1 MQKNKN
7 VQKGPVR
14 LYTNGNITVEQQLH
28 PEGMQVVLYENDQ
41 PKQDTLYFFV
51 KPQNIY
57 DIRGEYENR
66 KYDENGK
73 VIYGEHY
80 YPKLGCVEVRHYDSK
95 EQLNRET
102 VSIYPDEKIRN
113 GCFDIQFTPD
123 KGKPWKLKNFPDFR
137 PKYTTQITHYKDDK
151 TVEVGQK
158 RPNKQLFENTQKE
171 INNNNLKKL
180 IQRADLKDNKDYY
193 KNLLG

>member
-1 MQKNKN
+1 MA
-7 VQKGPVR
+7 
-14 LYTNGNITVEQQLH
+14 LYEKGNITVEQQLH

-102 VSIYPDEKIRN
+102 VSIYPDEKVKDGYIEYKYFN
-113 GCFDIQFTPD
+113 GTPTTI
-123 KGKPWKLKNFPDFR
+123 KPRLR
-137 PKYTTQITHYKDDK
+137 LKYTTQITHYKDDK
-151 TVEVGQK
+151 TVEVGKK
-158 RPNKQLFENTQKE
+158 RSDKQLFENTQKE